1 MTFPEWPKAPIG
13 IDAGHWISRPVRR
26 TVLAVAHSMV
36 SCQRLLDVI
45 GLIEGDTRIQ
55 VVFTVGP
62 DVFNHRVAGYLERLD
77 ALVLPWQQAVRERFD
92 LAVAAA
98 HGGLRHLHAPLLVM
112 AHGAGHA
119 KPVRSV
125 PDGLP
130 PGTDPPVYGLDAQRL
145 LHDGRVLA
153 SALAHDHELDVLR
166 RQCPPALDAAVV
178 VGDPCLDRLVA
189 SLSRRRAY
197 RHALGVDDDQRLVV
211 VSSTWGRDGLF
222 GHRPDLLPTVLA
234 DLPARRYR
242 VAALLHPAVWDAHGH
257 RQVRAWLR
265 DCLAAGLLLPDPTV
279 DWRSLVVA
287 ADHVVGD
294 HGCVPA
300 YAAAIGRRML
310 LLPDPP
316 ARPGSPPPV
325 AEGTPQHLVGVGAS
339 RLAPHRPLAP
349 QLDAARRIDHR
360 AVAAAVTSRPGR
372 AGPLLRRT
380 MYRLLRL
387 AEPARH
393 HRRAEPLPA
402 PCPAAWQAAR

>member
-1 MTFPEWPKAPIG
+1 MTISTWAKAPIG
-13 IDAGHWISRPVRR
+13 IDAERWISRPVRR

-98 HGGLRHLHAPLLVM
+98 HGGLRHLRAPLLVM

-130 PGTDPPVYGLDAQRL
+130 PGADPPVYGLDAQRL

-153 SALAHDHELDVLR
+153 TALALAHDHELDVLR

-197 RHALGVDDDQRLVV
+197 RHALDVDDDQRLVV

-222 GHRPDLLPTVLA
+222 GRHPDLLPTALA
-234 DLPARRYR
+234 DLPARRFR

-265 DCLAAGLLLPDPTV
+265 DCLAAGLPGG
-279 DWRSLVVA
+279 R
-287 ADHVVGD
+287 
-294 HGCVPA
+294 PA
-300 YAAAIGRRML
+300 
-310 LLPDPP
+310 P
-316 ARPGSPPPV
+316 ARPDRGLAQPRRRRRPRRRRPWV
-325 AEGTPQHLVGVGAS
+325 RS
-339 RLAPHRPLAP
+339 RVRRGDRPA
-349 QLDAARRIDHR
+349 DAA
-360 AVAAAVTSRPGR
+360 P
-372 AGPLLRRT
+372 AGPAGPAGQPGHGRGGHASAPGGCRGQPPGSAPATGPPTRHGAADRPPGGGRRSS
-380 MYRLLRL
+380 R
-387 AEPARH
+387 PARH
-393 HRRAEPLPA
+393 PRLTEPVPV